1 MKTIKQIQSSALGQK
16 INVRF
21 TRPVFDSLKKNFLK
35 DRKNEQFAFGL
46 FRQAKTADGTSL
58 LVQDIFFPDDNDL
71 SMQRRAGVAPT
82 HDFQSLVYMIA
93 QQRKLGILDIHTHP
107 FSDVPRFSCID
118 ESEATKNAE
127 FICDKFP
134 EPMTHAMIVFDS
146 ALCAHDAVIY
156 DRSLNGYRKIDTI
169 EILGRRIET
178 RKTGE
183 AKAAYIENDPRY
195 NRQVM
200 IPGWDQL
207 NLSRLKVAV
216 VGLGGNGS
224 QIVESLVSI
233 GVGTEGWIAGIDPDI
248 IEASNLPRIPYAFP
262 EHIGSPK
269 ATVAAQYAGRKNPA
283 VRFYPFPCSVTEDV
297 VVKRIA
303 AASVIICAP
312 DGDGVRKLCNDL
324 SVRYMIPTIDLGC
337 SIIADNNK
345 LKAAGQVRIVLPGTN
360 ACLVCCGGF
369 DPSAA
374 AIELMDDQRAAVHT
388 ARGYVIGH
396 RAVAT
401 PSVANLNAVTSQLGI
416 AALLSL
422 VHGEQ
427 FGDWDYAHYDQLT
440 AKTFTAQSSALKSC
454 VQCSREAFLGA
465 GDKEKETEIA
475 LEPKWIHMDKQAEK
489 TPASTPEPAVQ
500 KPVKL
505 SKSGNTKKRRKTNG
519 KRKSHKSNS
528 KGAIS

>member
-21 TRPVFDSLKKNFLK
+21 TRSVFDTLQKTFLE
-35 DRKNEQFAFGL
+35 DQKNEQFAFGL

-118 ESEATKNAE
+118 ESEATKNAK

-134 EPMTHAMIVFDS
+134 TPMTHAMIVFDS
-146 ALCAHDAVIY
+146 ALTAHDAVIY

-183 AKAAYIENDPRY
+183 AKAVYTENDPRY

-216 VGLGGNGS
+216 AGLGGNGS
-224 QIVESLVSI
+224 RIVESLVSI

-248 IEASNLPRIPYAFP
+248 IEDSNLPRIPYAFP
-262 EHIGSPK
+262 EHVGSPK

-283 VRFYPFPCSVTEDV
+283 VRFYPYPCSVTENA

-312 DGDGVRKLCNDL
+312 DGDGVRKFCNDL
-324 SVRYMIPTIDLGC
+324 SIRYTIPMIDLGC
-337 SIIADNNK
+337 GIIVNNNEVS
-345 LKAAGQVRIVLPGTN
+345 AAGQVRVVLPGSN

-374 AIELMDDQRAAVHT
+374 ALELMDDERAAVHT

-396 RAVAT
+396 RATAT
-401 PSVANLNAVTSQLGI
+401 PSVANLNAVISQLGI
-416 AALLSL
+416 AALLAL

-440 AKTFTAQSSALKSC
+440 AKTLTAKTHPLKSC

-465 GDKEKETEIA
+465 GDKEKEVKTA
-475 LEPKWIHMDKQAEK
+475 PNAKWIHMDGKTEK
-489 TPASTPEPAVQ
+489 I
-500 KPVKL
+500 L
-505 SKSGNTKKRRKTNG
+505 SSHQESIAPKTVRTKS
-519 KRKSHKSNS
+519 KRKSTKSNS
-528 KGAIS
+528 RSL